1 MAKTSN
7 SIRNLAMTF
16 SAMAVLGLSGCSS
29 ERSGEFTTEEGDTGS
44 YSVDPDRGET
54 NMTITTDEGTTT
66 LRSGS
71 DVPIDLPLGF
81 SVYPGAAVTSNSVV
95 DHNGGEGSMVIFD
108 TSDSPDEVVAF
119 YREQAEA
126 AGIEIKVDLTI
137 NDGRMLGGEGSDG
150 EVFTINVS
158 ANEQGANGQLMVGD
172 KLGG

>member
-1 MAKTSN
+1 MAKTASSMCN
-7 SIRNLAMTF
+7 VAMTF
-16 SAMAVLGLSGCSS
+16 SAMAVLGLSACSS

-44 YSVDPDRGET
+44 YSVDPDSGET

-81 SVYPGAAVTSNSVV
+81 SVYPGAEVTSNAVV

-108 TSDSPDEVVAF
+108 TSDSPDDVVSF